1 MHRNRTGIRAGALT
15 LSALAL
21 ATSAAHAREGAV
33 EEIVVTGS
41 YISRSTL
48 DSASPLAVV
57 DRVEIE
63 QQGAIEVTDLISRMP
78 YNTGSTNATNSF
90 SGGDASNGTGNF
102 NLRNLGLGSTL
113 VLLDGRRHVA
123 QQTDAGGNAYVNVT
137 TLVPTI
143 AIQRIEVVKDG
154 ASALYGSD
162 AVAGVVNLITRTD
175 FEGIELQLD
184 GRADQATWDQRDTTV
199 GGIFGTGSDRGHL
212 VASFEYLDRTGQLM
226 ADRPADFGNTVP
238 STLGRSFLMLN
249 PAARAD
255 FGALGDSDCERANE
269 IFGGGAFRSP
279 LTGDPLAGLLDGNGG
294 CLYDATGFFPVV
306 GEEKRL
312 LTHISGHYALNDT
325 VELYGSFGYAD
336 QEWGRRNSLYP
347 LVRFPVIPA
356 SSPGLLNELDRRGVD
371 PASIGGGALF
381 FGRVLGGTPAT
392 PDEFRP
398 VDTDTRSF
406 RNEYRTVAGVRGDLP
421 MLGESWGFDA
431 SFTYSERENRT
442 RNTDTRQ
449 QQLELAVRG
458 FGGQN
463 CDPLGETAGSGN
475 FGSGN
480 CYYWNPFY
488 TGVFQSDGTLQ
499 TDPTLYNP
507 PELINW
513 MVGEIVSQVN
523 SEQQVVDAVVSG
535 DLFELPNGMPV
546 SLAVGGQLRRDQ
558 LSVDNDADSNANNF
572 SFIFGA
578 ADFSAKETAVA
589 AFTELFVPI
598 TSNLDLQL
606 AARYERFDELD
617 DGSFDPKATLLF
629 RPTDALAF
637 RGSVGTSFRVGSLLQ
652 RFGTSTQLLNFQDE
666 FSDAALAF
674 RPAVTVGNPELQPEE
689 ALAFN
694 LGFSWSPT
702 GGALDGLSVDVDY
715 YNYDYD
721 NLITRENEV
730 ELVTRDA
737 ALRCPQGLNDAGA
750 ADYDPGLPL
759 CGAQTGGPSAGEIIS
774 LGEGIPETVIRDEN
788 LNFLRLEPTFVNAQ
802 KLSTD
807 GVDFNVSYDFSFGN
821 LGAFTAAVQGTWTR
835 TYDLT
840 LPSGETFDGVGSRN
854 ASNTIGRALPEW
866 KLNYSLAWN
875 RDRHSLFV
883 LARFTDSYEDDQQ
896 ATAGGVV
903 GPLLRARLIGR
914 DPFERTIDS
923 WTTWDLQYSYTLP
936 QLGPVPDGAR
946 ISVGGLNI
954 FDERP
959 PLVNNDM
966 GFDPT
971 AHDARG
977 AIWYGR
983 VTVQL

>member
-1 MHRNRTGIRAGALT
+1 MQRTPVGTGLR
-15 LSALAL
+15 ALAAPTL
-21 ATSAAHAREGAV
+21 LLSIGTAHAQEQAM

-41 YISRSTL
+41 YISRSTM

-57 DRVEIE
+57 DRVDIE
-63 QQGAIEVTDLISRMP
+63 QQGAIEVTDLINRMP
-78 YNTGSTNATNSF
+78 FNTGSTNATNSF

-123 QQTDAGGNAYVNVT
+123 QQTDAGGNTFVNMT

-143 AIQRIEVVKDG
+143 AIERIEVVKDG

-162 AVAGVVNLITRTD
+162 AVAGVVNLITRQN
-175 FEGIELQLD
+175 FEGVEVTLD
-184 GRADQATWDQRDTTV
+184 TRADQATWDQVDTTLGAIAGV
-199 GGIFGTGSDRGHL
+199 GSDRGNL
-212 VASFEYLDRTGQLM
+212 VLSAEYLDRTGQLM
-226 ADRPADFGNTVP
+226 ADRPEDFGQTVP

-249 PAARAD
+249 PAARGD
-255 FGALGDSDCERANE
+255 FGALGDSDCELAPEVLN
-269 IFGGGAFRSP
+269 GGGFRSP

-306 GEEKRL
+306 GEEKRF
-312 LTHISGHYALNDT
+312 LTHVTGNYALSDA

-336 QEWGRRNSLYP
+336 QEWSRRNSLFP

-356 SSPGLLNELDRRGVD
+356 ESPGLLNELDRRGVD
-371 PASIGGGALF
+371 PATIGGGAIF
-381 FGRVLGGTPAT
+381 FGRVLGGSPAT
-392 PDEFRP
+392 PFEFRP

-406 RNEYRTVAGVRGDLP
+406 RNEFRTVAGLRGDLP
-421 MLGESWGFDA
+421 MLGDSWRFDV
-431 SFTYSERENRT
+431 SYTFSERENRT

-458 FGGQN
+458 FGGPACN
-463 CDPLGETAGSGN
+463 PATETAGSGN
-475 FGSGN
+475 FGTGG

-488 TGVFQSDGTLQ
+488 SGIFRPDGTPQSD
-499 TDPTLYNP
+499 PELYNP

-513 MVGEIVSQVN
+513 MVGEITSLLSN
-523 SEQQVVDAVVSG
+523 EQQVVDAVVSG
-535 DLFELPNGMPV
+535 DLFELPNGMPL
-546 SLAVGGQLRRDQ
+546 SLAVGAQMRRDRA
-558 LSVDNDADSNANNF
+558 SVDNDADSNANNF

-578 ADFSAKETAVA
+578 ADWAAQETATAV
-589 AFTELFVPI
+589 FTELFVPI
-598 TSNLDLQL
+598 MSNLDLQL
-606 AARYERFDELD
+606 AARYESFEELD

-629 RPTDALAF
+629 RPTDTLSL

-674 RPAVTVGNPELQPEE
+674 RPAVTVGNPQLQPEE
-689 ALAFN
+689 AVAFN
-694 LGFSWSPT
+694 LGVSWSPT
-702 GGALDGLSVDVDY
+702 GGPLDGLAVDLDY

-737 ALRCPQGLNDAGA
+737 QLRCPQGLNDAGGP
-750 ADYDPGLPL
+750 DFDPSLPL
-759 CGAQTGGPSAGEIIS
+759 CGAQTGGPRAGEIIS
-774 LGEGIPETVIRDEN
+774 IGTGIPETVIRDES

-807 GVDFNVSYDFSFGN
+807 GVDFNVRYDFAFDGI
-821 LGAFTAAVQGTWTR
+821 GAFTAGVQGTWTR

-866 KLNYSLAWN
+866 KVNYSLSWN
-875 RDRHSLFV
+875 RDRHALFV

-914 DPFERTIDS
+914 DPFERTIES

-946 ISVGGLNI
+946 LSVGGLNI

-983 VTVQL
+983 ISVQL